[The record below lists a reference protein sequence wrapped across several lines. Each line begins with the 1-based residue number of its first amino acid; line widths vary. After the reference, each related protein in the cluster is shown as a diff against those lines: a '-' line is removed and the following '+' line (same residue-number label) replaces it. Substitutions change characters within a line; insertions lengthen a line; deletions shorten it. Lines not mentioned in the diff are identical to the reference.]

1 MLKRNEAAGRP
12 PRRRRHVT
20 FRCSIVGAPAKRLWG
35 GATTSPPGASCHN
48 RVAVLLGHNAA
59 LLKVARR
66 REAAKLMRRAQ
77 NFWSQPIDERKNDD
91 SAGSGNSV
99 GKDLH
104 RQMAA
109 GRVK

>member
-1 MLKRNEAAGRP
+1 
-12 PRRRRHVT
+12 
-20 FRCSIVGAPAKRLWG
+20 
-35 GATTSPPGASCHN
+35 
-48 RVAVLLGHNAA
+48 
-59 LLKVARR
+59 
-66 REAAKLMRRAQ
+66 MRRAQ

>member
-1 MLKRNEAAGRP
+1 
-12 PRRRRHVT
+12 
-20 FRCSIVGAPAKRLWG
+20 
-35 GATTSPPGASCHN
+35 
-48 RVAVLLGHNAA
+48 
-59 LLKVARR
+59 LKVARR

-104 RQMAA
+104 RQMAVGSEVTNLFA
-109 GRVK
+109 AVRRS